1 MKFTIYTPFF
11 NYLDTADDLFESVIN
26 QTYDNWEWLI
36 TDDFSGGDDVRKKLN
51 EFQNRDARI
60 RVIESKWKKQYYY
73 NIPVEHSTG
82 DIMVKLDSDDIPSV
96 KLLEVYK
103 YNYEKFPDVIS
114 IGCSS
119 LIKKGNHRG
128 YVGGSKYINYKN
140 SSNFLEGS
148 KLGVIS
154 VIGDAR
160 SYKIAKL
167 KNNGVFVNEW
177 DYQFDVGEDVHKIIM
192 VEEWGKFFVIP
203 RILYNYSMRDDS
215 NSGGLTVHTEFS
227 EALKKEHSIFTNK
240 IFSEAQLR
248 VNRGSLFS
256 IEKFYDSCF
265 DHAKNFYHCQL
276 ESRMDGVNIE
286 YWSNRLGI
294 EDIVKLNELYYD
306 HNIFYNE
313 VIDSPHYIVIDSVD
327 DLDIVVNV
335 LSGRKIKD
343 CVIVITTSNND
354 RDIIG
359 EKIKSMGYAYWF
371 VIFYHT
377 SFRIEV

>member
-36 TDDFSGGDDVRKKLN
+36 TDDFSDGDDVREKLN

-103 YNYEKFPDVIS
+103 YNYEKFPDVVS

-160 SYKIAKL
+160 SYKIVKL

-177 DYQFDVGEDVHKIIM
+177 DSVFDVGEDVHKIIM
-192 VEEWGKFFVIP
+192 VEEWGKFFAIP
-203 RILYNYSMRDDS
+203 RILYNYSIRDDS
-215 NSGGLTVHTEFS
+215 NSGGLTVHTELS

-240 IFSEAQLR
+240 IL
-248 VNRGSLFS
+248 
-256 IEKFYDSCF
+256 
-265 DHAKNFYHCQL
+265 
-276 ESRMDGVNIE
+276 
-286 YWSNRLGI
+286 
-294 EDIVKLNELYYD
+294 
-306 HNIFYNE
+306 
-313 VIDSPHYIVIDSVD
+313 
-327 DLDIVVNV
+327 
-335 LSGRKIKD
+335 
-343 CVIVITTSNND
+343 
-354 RDIIG
+354 
-359 EKIKSMGYAYWF
+359 
-371 VIFYHT
+371 
-377 SFRIEV
+377 